1 MKSIEAKQRLYPIYM
16 GMRSLRILKQDVW
29 YEIHTAINNREPL
42 FRQRQALALFSR
54 VLDEAGRRFV
64 FEIRGLRL
72 ADDVLSF
79 YIQPADGLSLP
90 ELLTWLKQTFAVR
103 YNVKTGR
110 IGHIWGDRYKSV
122 IVEGDLPGD
131 EKEEAAGEPETA
143 AKIGVRPRYGEGVI
157 MGGFFS
163 ISAYSYDHPPP

>member
-1 MKSIEAKQRLYPIYM
+1 M

-42 FRQRQALALFSR
+42 FRIRQALTLFSR

-72 ADDVLSF
+72 EDDQLSF
-79 YIQPADGLSLP
+79 YIKPADGLSLP
-90 ELLTWLKQTFAVR
+90 KILKWLKQTFAVR

-122 IVEGDLPGD
+122 ILEGEPLGD
-131 EKEEAAGEPETA
+131 EKEEAAGEPEA
-143 AKIGVRPRYGEGVI
+143 AAEIGVRPRYEAEAV
-157 MGGFFS
+157 MGGFFP